1 MRLVLGMDVVCR
13 AAPNRAAAPVLA
25 LGLGESVLVR
35 ATANDQ
41 ESGTWYEVAGPPRP
55 CWLFAALTVPFAGF
69 EDPDRALIS
78 IADHALALQPKAT
91 FEHLV
96 AVDNL
101 LLERKRRSSRYY
113 RAPATVTPLLD
124 LRHLQVINGA
134 ARAIGGQRTV
144 RNNPLRDAWV
154 LAHPDVVSSFD
165 PGDLYHVRST
175 HFWLL
180 HERHAASPVA
190 EEIA

>member
-91 FEHLV
+91 FQRCSPRDWWATNGSEQSSE
-96 AVDNL
+96 
-101 LLERKRRSSRYY
+101 ERLGLGAPGRRF
-113 RAPATVTPLLD
+113 L
-124 LRHLQVINGA
+124 
-134 ARAIGGQRTV
+134 
-144 RNNPLRDAWV
+144 
-154 LAHPDVVSSFD
+154 FD